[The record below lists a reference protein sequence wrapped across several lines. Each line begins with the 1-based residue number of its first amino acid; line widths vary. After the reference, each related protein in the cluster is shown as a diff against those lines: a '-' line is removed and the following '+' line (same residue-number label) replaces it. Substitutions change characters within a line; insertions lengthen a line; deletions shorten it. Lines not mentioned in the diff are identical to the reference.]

1 MKTLESVTREQRDK
15 HGPKVSLLHFAPW
28 NARVTKGPVTLD
40 LSRAGVRTMFEA
52 SLRLW
57 LAGSSPTITDEGHPD
72 GSRELPSFG
81 HVKGL
86 VVVPPEEASADLPA
100 GFYAVARWNDHG
112 WSAVQSGR
120 VPAVSMGLR
129 INGTDHSGQRWP
141 YRMTHLA
148 VVSEP
153 LFDYGQRRPVE
164 LLANAGSTGE
174 EGIFLD
180 ATNHTVPEEEPGR
193 MEAGMEEA
201 LAKIMELLEQLSER
215 IDAME
220 KEATEE
226 APPADL
232 PAEEKE
238 EEKADASAG
247 VSADLLARLAAMET
261 RLAGSERKAQAAQ
274 AEAAAAKAALQK
286 RDVEAVVD
294 AALKTRQIDTKRRAD
309 LVALALRDRGAF
321 DLLAASAPVRED
333 FSESR
338 LQGAG
343 NLEPSTADKSDLQ
356 LLAMRRASDWQE
368 GQIQKGVPVTPAQL
382 AAKTNEIFAALTSG
396 GR

>member
-15 HGPKVSLLHFAPW
+15 HGQQVSLLHFAPW
-28 NARVTKGPVTLD
+28 NAKVSKGPVTLD
-40 LSRAGVRTMFEA
+40 LSRDGVRTMFEA

-72 GSRELPSFG
+72 GTRELPSFG

-86 VVVPPEEASADLPA
+86 VTVPPEEASEDLPA

-112 WSAVQSGR
+112 WAAVQSGR

-174 EGIFLD
+174 EGITLD
-180 ATNHTVPEEEPGR
+180 ATNHTYPAEPGSL
-193 MEAGMEEA
+193 EAGMEEA
-201 LAKIMELLEQLSER
+201 LAKIMELLEQLSAR

-220 KEATEE
+220 KAPEE
-226 APPADL
+226 APAEL
-232 PAEEKE
+232 PAEKHE

-274 AEAAAAKAALQK
+274 AEATAAKAALQK
-286 RDVEAVVD
+286 RDVETVVD
-294 AALKTRQIDTKRRAD
+294 AALKTRQIDGGRRAD

-321 DLLAASAPVRED
+321 DLLAAAAPVREN
-333 FSESR
+333 FSETV
-338 LQGAG
+338 LTGAG
-343 NLEPSTADKSDLQ
+343 SVEPGPAADRSDMQ
-356 LLAMRRASDWQE
+356 LAAMRAANSWQE
-368 GQIQKGVPVTPAQL
+368 DQIQKGVLVTPSQL
-382 AAKTNEIFAALTSG
+382 AAKTNELFAALSG

>member
-1 MKTLESVTREQRDK
+1 
-15 HGPKVSLLHFAPW
+15 
-28 NARVTKGPVTLD
+28 
-40 LSRAGVRTMFEA
+40 
-52 SLRLW
+52 LW

-100 GFYAVARWNDHG
+100 GFYAVARWNDEG

-174 EGIFLD
+174 EGITLD
-180 ATNHTVPEEEPGR
+180 ATNHTAPAEDPGLPEVQ
-193 MEAGMEEA
+193 MEEA
-201 LAKIMELLEQLSER
+201 LAKIMELLEQLSAR

-220 KEATEE
+220 KEALEE
-226 APPADL
+226 APAAEL

-238 EEKADASAG
+238 EETVDASAG

-274 AEAAAAKAALQK
+274 AEAAAAKATLQR
-286 RDVEAVVD
+286 RDVETVVD
-294 AALKTRQIDTKRRAD
+294 AALKTRQIDMKRRAD

-321 DLLAASAPVRED
+321 DLLAAAAPVREN
-333 FSESR
+333 FAETV
-338 LQGAG
+338 LTGAG
-343 NLEPSTADKSDLQ
+343 SVEPGPAADRSDIQ
-356 LLAMRRASDWQE
+356 LAAMRGANAWQE
-368 GQIQKGVPVTPAQL
+368 DQIQKGVLVTPAQL
-382 AAKTNEIFAALTSG
+382 AAKTNELFAALSNG